1 LSILS
6 GRTRSGIAPISKEVN
21 VGVWYTLFFGGFEER
36 KEVVD
41 VRVYTPIRY
50 LRKIFRNEEKKE

>member
-1 LSILS
+1 MD
-6 GRTRSGIAPISKEVN
+6 
-21 VGVWYTLFFGGFEER
+21 VGVWYTLFFSGFKER

-50 LRKIFRNEEKKE
+50 LRRIFRDEEDEE